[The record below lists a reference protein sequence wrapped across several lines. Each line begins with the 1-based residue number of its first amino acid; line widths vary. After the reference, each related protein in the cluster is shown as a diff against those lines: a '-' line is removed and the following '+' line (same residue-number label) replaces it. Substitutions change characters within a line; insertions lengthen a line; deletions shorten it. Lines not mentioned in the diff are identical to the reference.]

1 MQTWSFRGSGEPAW
15 VIASSNACE
24 RLGPDP
30 RRALGPA
37 AIRAASTGRTHDR
50 TRPMLHRRKKALVNQ
65 APSTHDPKRTSGSIP
80 CCGCEAGSALFKA
93 LGLAGTIRLL
103 LSQGTDMRR
112 RDFLKALSGAAM
124 APLVWP
130 NDALAQQARPS
141 TTIGFL
147 GATTPT
153 IWSAN
158 VTAFQN
164 RLREL
169 DWIDGRNVS
178 IEYRWAQGRD
188 DRYAEFASEF
198 VQRKVDII
206 VTAGTTAVIALK
218 KATSAIPIV
227 FAAAGDP
234 VRTGLVSSLSRPGG
248 NVTGLS
254 NLQTDLGGR
263 RLSLLREIQP
273 NVKRVAVLGN
283 VDSPLIALEMEGVKE
298 DGARLGLETFKL
310 HVTKAEEIVPAIQ
323 SLKGVADALYICSDP
338 FLTTYRVRINTLA
351 IAQKLPTV
359 NAFREYVVAGGL
371 LSYGPNFPDL
381 FRRSADYVDKILRGA
396 KPADIPVEQPVKFDL
411 VINNTTA
418 TAIGLTI
425 PEQFLMR
432 ADEVIE

>member
-1 MQTWSFRGSGEPAW
+1 
-15 VIASSNACE
+15 
-24 RLGPDP
+24 
-30 RRALGPA
+30 
-37 AIRAASTGRTHDR
+37 
-50 TRPMLHRRKKALVNQ
+50 
-65 APSTHDPKRTSGSIP
+65 
-80 CCGCEAGSALFKA
+80 
-93 LGLAGTIRLL
+93 
-103 LSQGTDMRR
+103 MRR
-112 RDFLKALSGAAM
+112 RDFLRTLSGVAM
-124 APLVWP
+124 APLAWP
-130 NDALAQQARPS
+130 VDALAQQARQS

-178 IEYRWAQGRD
+178 IEYRWTQGRD
-188 DRYAEFASEF
+188 DRYAEYASEF
-198 VQRKVDII
+198 AQRKVDVI

-234 VRTGLVSSLSRPGG
+234 VRTGLVGSLSRPGG

-283 VDSPLIALEMEGVKE
+283 AESPLIALEMEGVKE
-298 DGARLGLETFKL
+298 DGARLGLETFRL
-310 HVTKAEEIVPAIQ
+310 QVSKAEEIVPAIQ
-323 SLKGVADALYICSDP
+323 SLNGVADALYICSDP
-338 FLTTYRVRINTLA
+338 FLTTHRVRITTLA
-351 IAQKLPTV
+351 IALKLPTV
-359 NAFREYVVAGGL
+359 YAFREYVVAGGL

-418 TAIGLTI
+418 KAIGLTI

-432 ADEVIE
+432 ANEVIE

>member
-1 MQTWSFRGSGEPAW
+1 
-15 VIASSNACE
+15 
-24 RLGPDP
+24 
-30 RRALGPA
+30 
-37 AIRAASTGRTHDR
+37 
-50 TRPMLHRRKKALVNQ
+50 
-65 APSTHDPKRTSGSIP
+65 
-80 CCGCEAGSALFKA
+80 
-93 LGLAGTIRLL
+93 
-103 LSQGTDMRR
+103 MRR

-338 FLTTYRVRINTLA
+338 FLTTHRVRINTLA

-418 TAIGLTI
+418 IAIGLTI

-432 ADEVIE
+432 ANEVIE

>member
-1 MQTWSFRGSGEPAW
+1 M
-15 VIASSNACE
+15 SSLS
-24 RLGPDP
+24 LG
-30 RRALGPA
+30 A
-37 AIRAASTGRTHDR
+37 
-50 TRPMLHRRKKALVNQ
+50 N
-65 APSTHDPKRTSGSIP
+65 
-80 CCGCEAGSALFKA
+80 
-93 LGLAGTIRLL
+93 
-103 LSQGTDMRR
+103 MRW
-112 RDFLKALSGAAM
+112 RDFIKLAGAAM
-124 APLVWP
+124 TPMIGP
-130 NDALAQQARPS
+130 DNALGQQPRPP
-141 TTIGFL
+141 TTVGFL
-147 GATTPT
+147 GAATPT

-169 DWIDGRNVS
+169 DWIDGRNIS

-198 VQRKVDII
+198 AHRKVDII
-206 VTAGTTAVIALK
+206 VTAVIALK
-218 KATSAIPIV
+218 KATSTIPIV

-273 NVKRVAVLGN
+273 NLKKVAVLGN
-283 VDSPLIALEMEGVKE
+283 VESPLIALEIEGVKE
-298 DGARLGLETFKL
+298 DGAKLGLETFKL
-310 HVTKAEEIVPAIQ
+310 QVTKAEEIVPAIQ
-323 SLKGVADALYICSDP
+323 ALNGVADALYICSDP
-338 FLTTYRVRINTLA
+338 FLTTHRVRINTLA

-396 KPADIPVEQPVKFDL
+396 KPTEIPVEQPVKFDL

-418 TAIGLTI
+418 KAIGLTI

-432 ADEVIE
+432 ANEVIE

>member
-1 MQTWSFRGSGEPAW
+1 
-15 VIASSNACE
+15 
-24 RLGPDP
+24 
-30 RRALGPA
+30 
-37 AIRAASTGRTHDR
+37 
-50 TRPMLHRRKKALVNQ
+50 
-65 APSTHDPKRTSGSIP
+65 
-80 CCGCEAGSALFKA
+80 
-93 LGLAGTIRLL
+93 
-103 LSQGTDMRR
+103 MRR
-112 RDFLKALSGAAM
+112 REFLTILGGAAM
-124 APLVWP
+124 APLIRP
-130 NDALAQQARPS
+130 ADAFAQQTRNSP
-141 TTIGFL
+141 TIGFL
-147 GATTPT
+147 GTTTPT

-169 DWIDGRNVS
+169 GWIEGRNVS
-178 IEYRWAQGRD
+178 IQYRWAEGRD
-188 DRYAEFASEF
+188 DRYAEFADDF
-198 VQRKVDII
+198 ARQKVDIV

-218 KATSAIPIV
+218 NATSAIPIV

-234 VRTGLVSSLSRPGG
+234 VRTGLVSSLARPGG

-273 NVKRVAVLGN
+273 NLKRVAVLGN
-283 VDSPLIALEMEGVKE
+283 VESPLIALEMQGVQE
-298 DGARLGLETFKL
+298 AGATLGLETFELK
-310 HVTKAEEIVPAIQ
+310 VTKAEEIVPGLQA
-323 SLKGVADALYICSDP
+323 LNGMADALYICSDP

-351 IAQKLPTV
+351 IAQKLPTI

-418 TAIGLTI
+418 KAIGLTI
-425 PEQFLMR
+425 SEQFLLR
-432 ADEVIE
+432 ANEVIE

>member
-1 MQTWSFRGSGEPAW
+1 MAECPLMTHSGH
-15 VIASSNACE
+15 
-24 RLGPDP
+24 
-30 RRALGPA
+30 
-37 AIRAASTGRTHDR
+37 RAASHVAVAKPVQPYSKHSVYPVRYG
-50 TRPMLHRRKKALVNQ
+50 
-65 APSTHDPKRTSGSIP
+65 
-80 CCGCEAGSALFKA
+80 
-93 LGLAGTIRLL
+93 LL

-124 APLVWP
+124 APLAWP

-323 SLKGVADALYICSDP
+323 SLKGVADALYIC
-338 FLTTYRVRINTLA
+338 
-351 IAQKLPTV
+351 
-359 NAFREYVVAGGL
+359 L
-371 LSYGPNFPDL
+371 LYTSPSPRD
-381 FRRSADYVDKILRGA
+381 S
-396 KPADIPVEQPVKFDL
+396 
-411 VINNTTA
+411 
-418 TAIGLTI
+418 
-425 PEQFLMR
+425 
-432 ADEVIE
+432 

>member
-1 MQTWSFRGSGEPAW
+1 
-15 VIASSNACE
+15 
-24 RLGPDP
+24 
-30 RRALGPA
+30 
-37 AIRAASTGRTHDR
+37 
-50 TRPMLHRRKKALVNQ
+50 
-65 APSTHDPKRTSGSIP
+65 
-80 CCGCEAGSALFKA
+80 
-93 LGLAGTIRLL
+93 
-103 LSQGTDMRR
+103 MRR

-254 NLQTDLGGR
+254 NMQTDLGGR

-338 FLTTYRVRINTLA
+338 FLTTHRVRINTLA

-418 TAIGLTI
+418 IAIGLTI

>member
-1 MQTWSFRGSGEPAW
+1 
-15 VIASSNACE
+15 
-24 RLGPDP
+24 
-30 RRALGPA
+30 
-37 AIRAASTGRTHDR
+37 
-50 TRPMLHRRKKALVNQ
+50 
-65 APSTHDPKRTSGSIP
+65 
-80 CCGCEAGSALFKA
+80 
-93 LGLAGTIRLL
+93 
-103 LSQGTDMRR
+103 MRR
-112 RDFLKALSGAAM
+112 REFLKALSGAAM

-254 NLQTDLGGR
+254 NMQTDLGGR

-273 NVKRVAVLGN
+273 NVKRVALLGN

-338 FLTTYRVRINTLA
+338 FLTTHRVRINILA

-432 ADEVIE
+432 ANEVIE

>member
-1 MQTWSFRGSGEPAW
+1 
-15 VIASSNACE
+15 
-24 RLGPDP
+24 
-30 RRALGPA
+30 
-37 AIRAASTGRTHDR
+37 
-50 TRPMLHRRKKALVNQ
+50 
-65 APSTHDPKRTSGSIP
+65 
-80 CCGCEAGSALFKA
+80 
-93 LGLAGTIRLL
+93 
-103 LSQGTDMRR
+103 MRR

-178 IEYRWAQGRD
+178 IEYRWAQGRE

-338 FLTTYRVRINTLA
+338 FLTTHRVRINTLA

-418 TAIGLTI
+418 IAIGLTI

>member
-1 MQTWSFRGSGEPAW
+1 
-15 VIASSNACE
+15 
-24 RLGPDP
+24 
-30 RRALGPA
+30 
-37 AIRAASTGRTHDR
+37 
-50 TRPMLHRRKKALVNQ
+50 
-65 APSTHDPKRTSGSIP
+65 
-80 CCGCEAGSALFKA
+80 
-93 LGLAGTIRLL
+93 
-103 LSQGTDMRR
+103 MRR

-141 TTIGFL
+141 ATIGFL
-147 GATTPT
+147 GAATPT

-164 RLREL
+164 RLGEL

-338 FLTTYRVRINTLA
+338 FLTTHRVRINTLA

-418 TAIGLTI
+418 IAIGLTI

>member
-1 MQTWSFRGSGEPAW
+1 
-15 VIASSNACE
+15 
-24 RLGPDP
+24 
-30 RRALGPA
+30 
-37 AIRAASTGRTHDR
+37 
-50 TRPMLHRRKKALVNQ
+50 
-65 APSTHDPKRTSGSIP
+65 
-80 CCGCEAGSALFKA
+80 
-93 LGLAGTIRLL
+93 
-103 LSQGTDMRR
+103 MRR

-130 NDALAQQARPS
+130 NDALGQEARPS

-283 VDSPLIALEMEGVKE
+283 FDSPLIALEMEGVKE

-338 FLTTYRVRINTLA
+338 FLTTHRVRINTLA
-351 IAQKLPTV
+351 IAQKLPTI

-418 TAIGLTI
+418 IAIGLTI

-432 ADEVIE
+432 ANEVIE

>member
-1 MQTWSFRGSGEPAW
+1 
-15 VIASSNACE
+15 
-24 RLGPDP
+24 
-30 RRALGPA
+30 
-37 AIRAASTGRTHDR
+37 
-50 TRPMLHRRKKALVNQ
+50 
-65 APSTHDPKRTSGSIP
+65 
-80 CCGCEAGSALFKA
+80 
-93 LGLAGTIRLL
+93 
-103 LSQGTDMRR
+103 MRR

-254 NLQTDLGGR
+254 NMSTDLGGR

-338 FLTTYRVRINTLA
+338 FLTTHRVRINTLA

-418 TAIGLTI
+418 IAIGLTI

-432 ADEVIE
+432 ANEVIE

>member
-1 MQTWSFRGSGEPAW
+1 
-15 VIASSNACE
+15 
-24 RLGPDP
+24 
-30 RRALGPA
+30 
-37 AIRAASTGRTHDR
+37 
-50 TRPMLHRRKKALVNQ
+50 
-65 APSTHDPKRTSGSIP
+65 
-80 CCGCEAGSALFKA
+80 
-93 LGLAGTIRLL
+93 
-103 LSQGTDMRR
+103 MRR

-130 NDALAQQARPS
+130 NDALGQEARPS

-283 VDSPLIALEMEGVKE
+283 FDSPLIALEMEGVKE

-323 SLKGVADALYICSDP
+323 SMKGVADALYICSDP
-338 FLTTYRVRINTLA
+338 FLTTHRVRINTLA
-351 IAQKLPTV
+351 IAQKLPTI

-418 TAIGLTI
+418 IAIGLTI

-432 ADEVIE
+432 ANEVIE

>member
-1 MQTWSFRGSGEPAW
+1 
-15 VIASSNACE
+15 
-24 RLGPDP
+24 
-30 RRALGPA
+30 
-37 AIRAASTGRTHDR
+37 
-50 TRPMLHRRKKALVNQ
+50 
-65 APSTHDPKRTSGSIP
+65 
-80 CCGCEAGSALFKA
+80 
-93 LGLAGTIRLL
+93 
-103 LSQGTDMRR
+103 MRR
-112 RDFLKALSGAAM
+112 REFLKALSGAAM
-124 APLVWP
+124 APLAWP

-254 NLQTDLGGR
+254 NMQTDLGGR

-283 VDSPLIALEMEGVKE
+283 FDNPLIALEMEGVKE

-338 FLTTYRVRINTLA
+338 FLTTHRVRINTLA

-396 KPADIPVEQPVKFDL
+396 KPADIPVEQPVKVDL

-432 ADEVIE
+432 ANEVIE